1 MSRESSSTRIWDPLV
16 RMGHWALVLLVGAA
30 FFTAE
35 TWPETHEAIGYTVG
49 AIVVL
54 RILWGLVGPRYARFS
69 DFVYRPSKVFSYL
82 RDLLAFRGARYLGHS
97 PAGGAMVVALLLTV
111 AAIVGTGIIAY
122 EQAENSAVRSAVTAS
137 QSPTGTAITA
147 SRESSKE
154 ESVMGEIHGALTNLL
169 FFLVALHLA
178 GVLFA
183 SYVHHENLVWAMIT
197 GRKQAK
203 EPEGDRARKLRA

>member
-1 MSRESSSTRIWDPLV
+1 MSPQSSTVRIWDPLV
-16 RMGHWALVLLVGAA
+16 RIGHWALVLLVGLA

-35 TWPETHEAIGYTVG
+35 EWPQTHEAIGYTVG

-54 RILWGLVGPRYARFS
+54 RIFWGLAGPRHARFS
-69 DFVYRPSKVFSYL
+69 DFIYRPSTVFSYF

-111 AAIVGTGIIAY
+111 AAIVGTGIVAD
-122 EQAENSAVRSAVTAS
+122 EQADISATRAVVSAS
-137 QSPTGTAITA
+137 QSPATAVA
-147 SRESSKE
+147 ESHQNREQ
-154 ESVMGEIHGALTNLL
+154 ESLAGEIHGALTDFL

-183 SYVHHENLVWAMIT
+183 SYAHHENLIWAMIT

-203 EPEGDRARKLRA
+203 ESETRDDRKARA